1 MSNEA
6 IHNNKQ
12 ETDNRSES
20 EPSLKRRRHRSSRR
34 ASKAWIKPLVWGGV
48 GIFAAIVSSILG
60 QGNAWWVKWGI
71 IPASIAAGSFGIYEF
86 LQVRRKCS
94 KPRSAIIASC
104 ACLLLLI
111 SARLC
116 YLAAPSKPGSEFSIT
131 ESWVDDFA
139 GSTKN
144 DPPTGWIVEDGRA
157 TRLYSSILVS
167 FVNLKKVPITI
178 DSYTVEGETTY
189 GTWEEIIY
197 QTKGHSPKI
206 FSGADPKNVQE
217 IQYETFDSAMQRKM
231 IGPNETVS
239 GWVFV
244 TRPRWKYYF
253 LRFRFTDSNGISH
266 IQKLDW
272 TPSLESSG
280 RPELQKITPNF
291 VDISG
296 LPISK

>member
-1 MSNEA
+1 MNNES
-6 IHNNKQ
+6 IQNNKQ
-12 ETDNRSES
+12 ESDNHSEPN
-20 EPSLKRRRHRSSRR
+20 PSLKRRRHRSSRK
-34 ASKAWIKPLVWGGV
+34 ASKAWIRPLIWGGV
-48 GIFAAIVSSILG
+48 GIFAAIISSILG
-60 QGNAWWVKWGI
+60 QGNAWWVKWGV
-71 IPASIAAGSFGIYEF
+71 IPASIVAGSYGIYGF
-86 LQVRRKCS
+86 FQVRRKCS

-111 SARLC
+111 SDQLC
-116 YLAAPSKPGSEFSIT
+116 YLAAPSLPGSEFSIT

-167 FVNLKKVPITI
+167 FVNLKNVPMTI
-178 DSYTVEGETTY
+178 DSYTVEGQTTY

-197 QTKGHSPKI
+197 QTRGHSQKI
-206 FSGADPKNVQE
+206 FSGADSKNVQE
-217 IQYETFDSAMQRKM
+217 IQYETLDSAMQRKM

-253 LRFRFTDSNGISH
+253 LRFRFMDSNGISRT
-266 IQKLDW
+266 QKLDW
-272 TPSLESSG
+272 TPSLESSA
-280 RPELQKITPNF
+280 RPEMQKITPNF